1 MKKISIS
8 NRAKSAPDSPIRKLV
23 PFAKQAEKNG
33 IKVHYLNIGQPDL
46 KIPPLVKSDLKKC
59 VKFDFLP
66 YANSQGIPSLLNAWQ
81 KYLKSIDINISE
93 NELLITSGASEALIL
108 TLAAI
113 CDPSDEI
120 LAFEPFYANYLGF
133 SNLISAKI
141 IPVTL
146 SSSNNYH
153 LPKISEISK
162 KITSKTKA
170 IFFTNPNNPTG
181 TVYTKKELQNILE
194 IAKKHNLFIIS
205 DETYFGLNFD
215 KTKSLSLLHVASKA
229 DQDKIIIIDSL
240 SKRLNICGA
249 RIGVIISKNTEF
261 MTAINRFAQARLS
274 VATIDQ
280 KIVANALIQSKTYTK
295 KVAKIYQKRRD
306 IMIKTLEKELSIKI
320 NIPEG
325 AFYAMISLPIK
336 NSDHFAKWL
345 LTDFS
350 YKNQTVMVAPGSG
363 FYASKNM
370 GNNEI
375 RIAYVL
381 DKKELKNAIEILSIA
396 IKKYQE
402 LFV

>member
-1 MKKISIS
+1 MKKLSIS
-8 NRAKSAPDSPIRKLV
+8 NRAKNAPDSPIRKLV
-23 PFAKQAEKNG
+23 PYAKETEKKG
-33 IKVHYLNIGQPDL
+33 LKVYYLNIGQPDL

-59 VKFDFLP
+59 TKFDFLP
-66 YANSQGIPSLLNAWQ
+66 YANSQGIPSLLLAWQ
-81 KYLKSIDINISE
+81 KYLKSVNISISQK
-93 NELLITSGASEALIL
+93 ELLITSGASEALIL

-146 SSSNNYH
+146 NSNNNYH
-153 LPKISEISK
+153 LPKISEITK
-162 KITSKTKA
+162 KITNKTKA

-181 TVYTKKELQNILE
+181 TVYAKKELQIILD

-215 KTKSLSLLHVASKA
+215 KTKSLSFLHIAPKS

-249 RIGVIISKNTEF
+249 RIGIIISKNTEF
-261 MTAINRFAQARLS
+261 MSSINRFAQARLS
-274 VATIDQ
+274 VATLDQ
-280 KIVANALIQSKTYTK
+280 EIVANALIQSKKYTK
-295 KVAKIYQKRRD
+295 KVAKIYQERRD
-306 IMIKTLEKELSIKI
+306 IMIKTLEKELNIKI

-325 AFYAMISLPIK
+325 AFYAMITLPIK

-402 LFV
+402 LFT